1 MKEYII
7 TIVGATLIS
16 AIGTVLT
23 PDNMRKYVSV
33 ITGFVIISVII
44 APLAAIGKIDLFA
57 NIKSPTA
64 KDVSYYENAYTQA
77 VKNELEARIEGD
89 IKKRIKE
96 EFSKE
101 VIAKVQL
108 LTDDGDIKEISQ
120 ISVRGAGANQK
131 IAARL
136 MEVYN
141 VKEVS
146 MDGQKF
152 SRKNP

>member
-16 AIGTVLT
+16 AIGNVLT

-33 ITGFVIISVII
+33 ITGFIIISVII
-44 APLAAIGKIDLFA
+44 SPLASLGNIDLFA
-57 NIKSPTA
+57 RLKAPANASEN
-64 KDVSYYENAYTQA
+64 YESVYTEA
-77 VKNELEARIEGD
+77 VADELKERIEGD
-89 IKKRIKE
+89 IKTRIKE

-101 VIAKVQL
+101 VVVKAEL
-108 LTDDGDIKEISQ
+108 LTEDGDIKEISQ
-120 ISVRGAGANQK
+120 ISVRGAGANKK
-131 IAARL
+131 IATRL

-141 VKEVS
+141 VKEVI